1 MITGRRPQ
9 GEVAQKLNY
18 VHNLSLWTAS
28 AMLLFSGCATVAPV
42 VQNFNIISVEDEK
55 KIGGEVRQEIT
66 KEMVIVTDPG
76 MNNRVR
82 SLGQRI
88 VQALP
93 RRDFDYQFY
102 VVKEDSPNAFTIPGG
117 AIYVHTGLLKFATD
131 DNELAGVLAHE
142 VGHAYARH
150 PAKGLS
156 RAYGVEYLTS
166 LLFKNQ
172 PSGFRGIALQIAK
185 GGLLLKYGREDEY
198 QADELGYTFLR
209 RAGMPTSGLLTF
221 FRKLQNLQKGGVAI
235 PFLSSHP
242 PTPDRIARLEAL
254 EQRKFVSAP
263 PSARAMY

>member
-1 MITGRRPQ
+1 MS
-9 GEVAQKLNY
+9 KNFLW
-18 VHNLSLWTAS
+18 LSLI
-28 AMLLFSGCATVAPV
+28 LFSGCAAVAPV

-55 KIGGEVRQEIT
+55 KIGVEVRQEIS
-66 KEMVIVTDPG
+66 KEMVIVNDPG

-117 AIYVHTGLLKFATD
+117 AIYVHTGLLKFAD
-131 DNELAGVLAHE
+131 DNELAGVLSHE
-142 VGHAYARH
+142 LGHAYARH

-166 LLFKNQ
+166 LLFKGQ
-172 PSGFRGIALQIAK
+172 PSGFQGIALQLAK
-185 GGLLLKYGREDEY
+185 GGVLLKYSREDEY

-221 FRKLQNLQKGGVAI
+221 FRKLQNLQRGGVAI

-254 EQRKFVSAP
+254 ERGQIVSAP
-263 PSARAMY
+263 QTIR